1 VGRQLTK
8 LYRASIYRHKSFRL
22 VRLQLHI
29 TPRRGLDGGIV
40 SVALRLWRGHGS
52 VGMASYPRI
61 PIRPPTSGFLFG
73 GVEPALRIGLEVV
86 VKPATALVAGRRI
99 DDTGDV
105 PARGK
110 DKSSFTSDQI
120 LRPKCRL
127 PWHDVI
133 IAGREE
139 IDRYVNLAEIHPNPA
154 LRGLS
159 GILDVVFK
167 IGVAC
172 VPAVYRAGQADAVGI
187 PMQ

>member
-1 VGRQLTK
+1 MSSDAI
-8 LYRASIYRHKSFRL
+8 ASLEVVTGYA
-22 VRLQLHI
+22 
-29 TPRRGLDGGIV
+29 RRW
-40 SVALRLWRGHGS
+40 AR
-52 VGMASYPRI
+52 
-61 PIRPPTSGFLFG
+61 
-73 GVEPALRIGLEVV
+73 GVEPTLRIGLEVV
-86 VKPATALVAGRRI
+86 VEPVAAFVAGRRI

-159 GILDVVFK
+159 GILDVVFE
-167 IGVAC
+167 IGVSC
-172 VPAVYRAGQADAVGI
+172 VPAVHRAGQADAVGI
-187 PMQ
+187 PIQQIEGVRRCALEIAVDDVSPDQIVST